1 MENSTHDLDSLLEL
15 LADPTTPIRL
25 SRLPALSDLH
35 AQPLGRF
42 CAAFDTFPVRLRRR
56 LVHSLVELAESSFEV
71 DFGAIYR
78 QCLEDSDALVRAAA
92 IEGLWEDTSK
102 SLVGP
107 LMGLLQND
115 PSPQVRAAAAT
126 GLGSFVLA
134 GQLEELDAP
143 TAGRIVDELLTTVNR
158 QDEAIDVRRRALESA
173 AYAGSSEVSEAL
185 GLAYDEDEEA
195 WRISSVLGMGRTC
208 DRRWSAILLEELE
221 SSSAAMRYQA
231 AVACGEIS
239 LADSVPLLGNML
251 HDPDRQIA
259 EAAIWAL
266 GQIGGLAA
274 RNLLL
279 EMHKD
284 ADDETQTAIDDALAE
299 QDLLDGTSVFWMEE
313 IDDID
318 DMEFLLD
325 DEEASEEDSE
335 GDGQTDLGQDR

>member
-1 MENSTHDLDSLLEL
+1 MENSTRDLNSLLEL
-15 LADPTTPIRL
+15 LADPSTPVRL
-25 SRLPALSDLH
+25 SRLPALSDLD
-35 AQPLGRF
+35 AQPLSRF
-42 CAAFDTFPVRLRRR
+42 CAAFDTFPVKIRRR
-56 LVHSLVELAESSFEV
+56 LVHSLVELAESRFEV
-71 DFGAIYR
+71 DFGAIFR
-78 QCLEDSDALVRAAA
+78 HCLQDPDDLVRAAA
-92 IEGLWEDTSK
+92 IEGLWEDTSEP
-102 SLVGP
+102 LIGP
-107 LMGLLQND
+107 LVGLLQTD
-115 PSPQVRAAAAT
+115 PSPHVRAAAAK

-143 TAGRIVDELLTTVNR
+143 TAGRIVDELLTTVSR
-158 QDEAIDVRRRALESA
+158 RDEAIDVRRHALESA
-173 AYAGSSEVSEAL
+173 AYAGSSEVSDAL

-195 WRISSVLGMGRTC
+195 WRISAVLGMGRTC

-231 AVACGEIS
+231 AIACGETS

-251 HDPDRQIA
+251 HGPDRQIA

-279 EMHKD
+279 EMYED

-299 QDLLDGTSVFWMEE
+299 QDLLDGTSAFWMEE
-313 IDDID
+313 IEDFD

-325 DEEASEEDSE
+325 DEETAEEASED
-335 GDGQTDLGQDR
+335 DCLADPDRDR